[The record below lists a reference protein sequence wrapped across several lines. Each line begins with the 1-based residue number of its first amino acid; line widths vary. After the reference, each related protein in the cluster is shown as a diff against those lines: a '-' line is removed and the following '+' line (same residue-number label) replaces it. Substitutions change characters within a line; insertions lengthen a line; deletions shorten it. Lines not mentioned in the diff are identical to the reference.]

1 MRKKRPLG
9 QNFLN
14 DPNIAAEIIHQANI
28 PPEARVVEIGPG
40 KGILTRELL
49 EKAGSV
55 LALEI
60 DPQLCKQLNRQF
72 DKQPK
77 FELVQADA
85 MTYDYSAA
93 GSRYQVVSNLP
104 YYAAMAIIKRL
115 IHYRKHIVDMT
126 LMLQKEVVDRLVA
139 QPGTRAYGSLS
150 VFTQFNCRTER
161 LFEVK
166 KGSFSPPPKVDS
178 SVIKLTPLKETPVA
192 VKNLKTFHHVVNTA
206 FFHKRKMLR
215 NNLKGLNKPYQID
228 IKKIE
233 DAGIQLDR
241 RGETLTLAEFAAIA
255 NLIEANHDGPL

>member
-14 DPNIAAEIIHQANI
+14 DPSIAAEIIRQANI
-28 PPEARVVEIGPG
+28 PPEGRVVEIGPG

-49 EKAGSV
+49 EHAGSV

-60 DPQLCKQLNRQF
+60 DPQLFRGLNREF
-72 DKQPK
+72 GKNSK

-85 MTYDYSAA
+85 MNYDYGAA
-93 GSRYQVVSNLP
+93 GNRYQVVSNLP

-139 QPGTRAYGSLS
+139 EPGTRAYGSLS
-150 VFTQFNCRTER
+150 VFTQFNCRVER
-161 LFEVK
+161 LLEVK

-178 SVIKLTPLKETPVA
+178 SVIKLTPLKETPVI

-215 NNLKGLNKPYQID
+215 NNLKSLNQPYQID

-233 DAGIQLDR
+233 DAGIRLDR
-241 RGETLTLAEFAAIA
+241 RGETLTLEEFATLA
-255 NLIEANHDGPL
+255 NLIEANHD

>member
-14 DPNIAAEIIHQANI
+14 DPNIASEIVRQANI
-28 PPEARVVEIGPG
+28 PPEGRVVEIGSG

-49 EKAGSV
+49 DRAGSV

-60 DPQLCKQLNRQF
+60 DSALCRVLNKQF
-72 DKQPK
+72 KKHPK

-85 MTYDYSAA
+85 MTYDYGAA

-104 YYAAMAIIKRL
+104 YYAAMAILKRL
-115 IHYRKHIVDMT
+115 IHFREHIADMT

-150 VFTQFNCRTER
+150 VFTQFNCRVER
-161 LFEVK
+161 LLEVK
-166 KGSFSPPPKVDS
+166 KASFTPPPKVDS
-178 SVIKLTPLKETPVA
+178 SVIRLTPLAQPPVA
-192 VKNLKTFHHVVNTA
+192 VDNLKTFHHVVNTA

-215 NNLKGLNKPYQID
+215 NNLKGLNKSYQID
-228 IKKIE
+228 IKKVE

-241 RGETLTLAEFAAIA
+241 RGETLTLEEFAALA
-255 NLIEANHDGPL
+255 NLIEANHD